1 MNENMVKV
9 LNREGKVNEGKV
21 LLFLKD
27 KETEKMYLC
36 YTFDEKNDEN
46 IIVLASVLKSNSDS
60 YYMDILEDSEW
71 RKLIDYMKLTFNKD
85 DELTNKVYLLG
96 INDELSKD
104 TIIVDRGHKTAAMR
118 EEIVLGLRDSYIE
131 AISKKSE
138 IKDLTDN
145 FGFNPLRNFKDDYK
159 LPEEYSLPKET
170 KYDDYKVSNE
180 YNYSKEDYNLPKDD
194 YKLKEDYNLPKETKY
209 DDYKLPEIKATAE
222 TYELPKYSTG
232 YSFERKEEVKPDKSY
247 RESFEEKYPQVEA
260 RKVREEEYRRYEE
273 TPRSRYDKK
282 DNDDVAYEKIL
293 ETLEANNELLKAI
306 REALAREK
314 NGNR

>member
-21 LLFLKD
+21 LLFCKD

-36 YTFDEKNDEN
+36 YTFEEKNDDN

-60 YYMDILEDSEW
+60 YYMDVLEDAEW

-85 DELTNKVYLLG
+85 DELTNKVYILG

-118 EEIVLGLRDSYIE
+118 EEIVLGLRESYIE
-131 AISKKSE
+131 AIPKKNE
-138 IKDLTDN
+138 INDLTDN

-159 LPEEYSLPKET
+159 LPEDDYKLPKET
-170 KYDDYKVSNE
+170 KYE
-180 YNYSKEDYNLPKDD
+180 
-194 YKLKEDYNLPKETKY
+194 
-209 DDYKLPEIKATAE
+209 DDYKLPEIKSTAE

-232 YSFERKEEVKPDKSY
+232 YSFESREEVKPDKSY
-247 RESFEEKYPQVEA
+247 RESFEEKYPEVEA
-260 RKVREEEYRRYEE
+260 RKARTEEYRRYEE
-273 TPRSRYDKK
+273 APKSKYDTQ
-282 DNDDVAYEKIL
+282 DNGDIAYEKIL

-314 NGNR
+314 NGNK

>member
-21 LLFLKD
+21 LLFCKD

-36 YTFDEKNDEN
+36 YTFEEKNDDN

-60 YYMDILEDSEW
+60 YYMDVLEDTEW

-85 DELTNKVYLLG
+85 DELTNKVYILG

-118 EEIVLGLRDSYIE
+118 EEIVLGLRESYIE
-131 AISKKSE
+131 AIPKKNE
-138 IKDLTDN
+138 INDLTDN

-159 LPEEYSLPKET
+159 LPEDDYKLPKEDYKISRDDYKLPEESYKISREEVKEEYTLPKET
-170 KYDDYKVSNE
+170 KYE
-180 YNYSKEDYNLPKDD
+180 
-194 YKLKEDYNLPKETKY
+194 
-209 DDYKLPEIKATAE
+209 DDYKLPEIKSTAE

-232 YSFERKEEVKPDKSY
+232 YSFESKEEVKPDKSY
-247 RESFEEKYPQVEA
+247 RESFEEKYPEVEA
-260 RKVREEEYRRYEE
+260 RKTRTEEYRRYEE
-273 TPRSRYDKK
+273 APKSKYDTQ
-282 DNDDVAYEKIL
+282 DNGDIAYEKIL

-314 NGNR
+314 NGNK